1 MLGADGLIYQGVED
15 LVACGRDLNPDI
27 HDFDDSCFT
36 GGCFWVHLQLLRGRA
51 WPAGGAEHCGWT
63 AAAVRGC
70 TAGQLGA
77 VPDLA
82 RSMVTLCGQRQ
93 LPHLRTSPPLPC
105 AGRYVTGDINEA
117 YLRNLEEQGRGKRR
131 ARPGRKASLVAPA
144 AAPAASSADAADRL
158 PAPTA

>member
-1 MLGADGLIYQGVED
+1 MPTRSEFVAHGLTEDEICKVLGADGLIYQGVED

-36 GGCFWVHLQLLRGRA
+36 
-51 WPAGGAEHCGWT
+51 
-63 AAAVRGC
+63 
-70 TAGQLGA
+70 
-77 VPDLA
+77 
-82 RSMVTLCGQRQ
+82 
-93 LPHLRTSPPLPC
+93 
-105 AGRYVTGDINEA
+105 GRYVTGDINEA